1 MYFGALTPRALRAPR
16 RPPPKSLLRSQTRL
30 NTLSTKL
37 DRRPQEQVVT
47 TILTTCLK
55 ADQETTILQAFRVLH
70 PRKKLSSRLSTESNL
85 SLGSRK
91 IPFHRRLAKGLKYS
105 SRRRKI
111 PFYRSAYGPQVP
123 QEIRSCKWFLDLRPR
138 KALGNMFPDKVS
150 SGQISPRLRQ
160 DRCH

>member
-1 MYFGALTPRALRAPR
+1 MYFGAPTARALRAPC

-30 NTLSTKL
+30 NTLSPKL

-47 TILTTCLK
+47 TILTTCLT

-70 PRKKLSSRLSTESNL
+70 PRKNLSSRLSTESNL

-91 IPFHRRLAKGLKYS
+91 TPIHRRLTKGFKYS
-105 SRRRKI
+105 SRRCKI

-123 QEIRSCKWFLDLRPR
+123 QEIRSCKWFFDLKLR

-150 SGQISPRLRQ
+150 SGQISARLRKN
-160 DRCH
+160 RCH